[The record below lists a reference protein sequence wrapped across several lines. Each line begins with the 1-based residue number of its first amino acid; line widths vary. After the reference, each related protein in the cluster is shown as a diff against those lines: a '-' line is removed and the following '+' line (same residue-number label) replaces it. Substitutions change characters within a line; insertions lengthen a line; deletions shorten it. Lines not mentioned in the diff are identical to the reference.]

1 PWLGFVRARLTSTL
15 APGLLST
22 PSCSGITKPSRARM
36 AVARGGMTSSST
48 PCASAAASVGPAS
61 RSLEMSR
68 SRSRSRLASCRSSG
82 SVAVAGAELVV
93 VAQAPLSKAGEGSAA
108 GEVARRPAKT
118 LTDRVLLRLL
128 QFAHG
133 IRRIGR
139 RVQVAECA
147 RGDRDLHACRFG

>member
-1 PWLGFVRARLTSTL
+1 MPWLGLVRARLTSTP

-36 AVARGGMTSSST
+36 GSRGYPCAAVARGGMTSSST
-48 PCASAAASVGPAS
+48 PCASAATSVGPAS
-61 RSLEMSR
+61 RSLEI
-68 SRSRSRLASCRSSG
+68 LASCRSSG

-108 GEVARRPAKT
+108 GERKPCRIAYCCVSCNLHT
-118 LTDRVLLRLL
+118 
-128 QFAHG
+128 G
-133 IRRIGR
+133 IWRIGR
-139 RVQVAECA
+139 RAQVAQCA